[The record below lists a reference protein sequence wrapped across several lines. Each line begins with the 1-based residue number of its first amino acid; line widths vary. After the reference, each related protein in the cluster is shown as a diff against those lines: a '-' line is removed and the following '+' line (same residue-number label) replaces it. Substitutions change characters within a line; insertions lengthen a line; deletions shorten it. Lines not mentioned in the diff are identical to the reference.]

1 MALRLLYLI
10 ALRMFGWIAL
20 LARSQASKD
29 VEILALRHQL
39 AVLRRQVATPRP
51 SWADRAI
58 LSALARLLP
67 RHRRHHLFVTPRTL
81 LRWHADLVKRRWTY
95 PRHGPGRPPIRP
107 TLRALVLRLATENP
121 TWGYRRIAG
130 EIAGLGRKV
139 SPATVWAI
147 LKKAGFDPA
156 PRRGDLTWAQFLK
169 AQASGILACD
179 FFSVETIT
187 LARLYC
193 FAVVEHATRRVHVLG
208 VTANPTAGWVAQQAR
223 NLMLDLGDRAGDF
236 RFLIRDRD
244 SKFTAL
250 FDEVFKTEGI
260 RVLLSAPQAPRMN
273 AIMERWVG
281 SVRRELLDRIL
292 IMNERH
298 LRKVLAEYEAH
309 FNTCRP
315 HQALNQASP
324 LRALPDPVDAEI
336 RVTRRDRLGGLLHE
350 YAQVA

>member
-10 ALRMFGWIAL
+10 ALRVFAWIAL

-29 VEILALRHQL
+29 MEILALRHQL

-67 RHRRHHLFVTPRTL
+67 RSRRLRLFVTPRTL

-95 PRHGPGRPPIRP
+95 PRRGPGRPPTRP
-107 TLRALVLRLATENP
+107 ALRALVLRLAAENP
-121 TWGYRRIAG
+121 TWAYRRIAG
-130 EIAGLGRKV
+130 EIARLGRNV
-139 SPATVWAI
+139 SPATAWAI

-156 PRRGDLTWAQFLK
+156 PQRNDLTWAQFIK
-169 AQASGILACD
+169 GQASGILACD

-208 VTANPTAGWVAQQAR
+208 VTANPTAAWVVQQAR
-223 NLMLDLGDRAGDF
+223 NLMLDLDDRTSDLK
-236 RFLIRDRD
+236 FLIRDRD

-250 FDEVFKTEGI
+250 FDEVFKADGI
-260 RVLLSAPQAPRMN
+260 RVVLTAPQAPRN

-292 IMNERH
+292 IMNERY
-298 LRKVLAEYEAH
+298 LRTVLAEYETY
-309 FNTCRP
+309 FNEHRP
-315 HQALNQASP
+315 HRALSQASP
-324 LRALPDPVDAEI
+324 LRALPEPVDADI
-336 RVTRRDRLGGLLHE
+336 KVTRRDRLGGLLHE